1 MTKNK
6 LLDWSLIL
14 VALIHV
20 GIMVFMLVGLSY
32 VIGY

>member
-14 VALIHV
+14 VSLVHV
-20 GIMVFMLVGLSY
+20 GVMVWMWSHAL
-32 VIGY
+32 